1 LKYDTNKKYK
11 FALIVEKSAIKNGN
25 KPSNPNILAGF
36 GISDVIMFRV
46 KFLVL

>member
-1 LKYDTNKKYK
+1 MKTIKRNNKSKANDDIY
-11 FALIVEKSAIKNGN
+11 AIKNGN

-36 GISDVIMFRV
+36 GISDVMMFRV